1 MNINLIVKK
10 MFKKWKYNT
19 FNTCSICDYIII
31 NNDLYTTISCKHHF
45 HKYCLQKKLNNHI
58 TSQKARFGIRLK
70 CPVCHENL
78 NFDDYFNLQQS

>member
-1 MNINLIVKK
+1 MNSNLIVKK

-31 NNDLYTTISCKHHF
+31 NNDLYTTISCLHHF
-45 HKYCLQKKLNNHI
+45 HKSCLQKKLNNHI
-58 TSQKARFGIRLK
+58 TTQKARFGIRLK